1 LVITW
6 VKSAP
11 VLLRQAN
18 DTRDQ
23 PGESGVSGNRPTIG
37 VFALERIE
45 MKKMM
50 NLLRVKA
57 SLVSMLLAAFSAGV
71 GAAGQSSS
79 TVWSVQ
85 GLDSRG
91 AYTGQVELIPDGAG
105 YRFIRSIDYDTSVK
119 VEDNRFLSWVWQG
132 TAVPEPNGTINISV
146 ALKKTDFI
154 RSRGSLVRAP
164 VDAQPTRITG
174 RFVPQG
180 GIMQGQFS
188 GLDVTASETWALPV
202 QGGLQPIFQENR
214 RESPTHNAIPAS
226 TRNALFAAYASYHA
240 LPEVKPYINRP
251 EFRAPIHTAISDT
264 TDFDFY
270 QQNPNRLRV
279 VNKIIDPISL
289 QETLV
294 RADAYKWT
302 LAGKADFYQ
311 RATAEMGIDATT
323 GMLFEFVDNRGR
335 GYPSHDAAL
344 WTGAYTA
351 SQYLRYRLTGD
362 SVALNNIAKSADGL
376 LKLLEITGDPRV
388 FARTLRKAEGNPMA
402 PWVAGK
408 GEFADL
414 EWKQGGNNDMFK
426 GVMLGLAVAQAS
438 LCDQPTGNDA
448 LCARIRNDSTQVV
461 YRLNEAQGSSYNRL
475 AALWLAA
482 YSTRN
487 TLALSE
493 ARKEWNRQS
502 SSLASGSN
510 TVYANGTAD
519 WSGTHLSIVQYLMF
533 NLLSERFPLPGIDTK
548 TVLRKGVENV
558 YRQFSR
564 VPMGLWSVAFAT
576 MGTMPHAD
584 AKNDALWRLREIP
597 APKTQVDID
606 HRIRPDYVM
615 SPFPSLP
622 WKFDWTKT
630 DRTQS
635 LRAYPLFE
643 ASAYNVYDWKQSVL
657 DYKANTVGGQLPGV
671 DFLLAYWLGRTLG
684 VFASDD

>member
-1 LVITW
+1 
-6 VKSAP
+6 
-11 VLLRQAN
+11 
-18 DTRDQ
+18 
-23 PGESGVSGNRPTIG
+23 
-37 VFALERIE
+37 

-50 NLLRVKA
+50 KLPAAEVFLA
-57 SLVSMLLAAFSAGV
+57 AMLLAAFPGGAGANPS
-71 GAAGQSSS
+71 G
-79 TVWSVQ
+79 TMVWSVH
-85 GLDSRG
+85 GTDSRG
-91 AYTGQVELIPDGAG
+91 AYIGQVELTPAG
-105 YRFIRSIDYDTSVK
+105 ETYRFTRTIDYDASVM
-119 VEDNRFLSWVWQG
+119 VEDNRLLSWVWQG

-146 ALKKTDFI
+146 ALKKADFI
-154 RSRGSLVRAP
+154 RSRGSLFRSSA
-164 VDAQPTRITG
+164 DTQPTLIAG
-174 RFVPQG
+174 KFVPNG
-180 GIMQGQFS
+180 GVMQGQFS
-188 GLDVTASETWALPV
+188 GPDGRATETWALPI
-202 QGGLQPIFQENR
+202 QGGTEPIFTENR
-214 RESPTHNAIPAS
+214 RETPTHNLIPAKTRDLLFS
-226 TRNALFAAYASYHA
+226 TYASYHA
-240 LPEVKPYINRP
+240 LPEVQPYINRP
-251 EFRAPIHTAISDT
+251 EFRNPIHTAISDT

-270 QQNPNRLRV
+270 QQNSNRLRV
-279 VNKIIDPISL
+279 VNKVIDPISL
-289 QETLV
+289 QETMV

-311 RATAEMGIDATT
+311 QATAEKGIDAYT
-323 GMLFEFVDNRGR
+323 GMVFEFVDNQGK

-351 SQYLRYRLTGD
+351 SQYLWYRVIGD
-362 SVALNNIAKSADGL
+362 PVALENIARSADGL

-388 FARTLRKAEGNPMA
+388 FARTLRKAKGNPVA
-402 PWVAGK
+402 PWMAGQ
-408 GEFADL
+408 GGFAGL
-414 EWKQGGNNDMFK
+414 EWEQGGNNDMFK
-426 GVMLGLAVAQAS
+426 GIMLGLAVAQAS

-448 LCARIRNDSTQVV
+448 LCARIRNDITQVV
-461 YRLNEAQGSSYNRL
+461 YRLNEAQGSGYNRL

-502 SSLASGSN
+502 SSLASGNN
-510 TVYANGTAD
+510 TLYVNGTAD

-564 VPMGLWSVAFAT
+564 VPMGLWSVAFAA
-576 MGTMPHAD
+576 MGTVPHAD
-584 AKNDALWRLREIP
+584 AKKDALWRLREIP

-615 SPFPSLP
+615 SPFPSAP
-622 WKFDWTKT
+622 WKFDWTRT

-643 ASAYNVYDWKQSVL
+643 VSAYNVYDWKQSVL

-671 DFLLAYWLGRTLG
+671 DFLLAYWLGRTVG
-684 VFASDD
+684 VFSSLD

>member
-1 LVITW
+1 
-6 VKSAP
+6 
-11 VLLRQAN
+11 
-18 DTRDQ
+18 
-23 PGESGVSGNRPTIG
+23 
-37 VFALERIE
+37 

-50 NLLRVKA
+50 SLLTA
-57 SLVSMLLAAFSAGV
+57 GAPLATMLLAAFPFGAG
-71 GAAGQSSS
+71 ADASSS

-85 GLDSRG
+85 GVDSRG

-105 YRFIRSIDYDTSVK
+105 YRFIRTIDYDTSVK
-119 VEDNRFLSWVWQG
+119 VEDNRLLSWVWQG
-132 TAVPEPNGTINISV
+132 IAVPEPNGTMNISV
-146 ALKKTDFI
+146 ALKKADFI
-154 RSRGSLVRAP
+154 RRRGSLVRSP
-164 VDAQPTRITG
+164 VDTQPTIIAG
-174 RFVPQG
+174 KFVPNSG
-180 GIMQGQFS
+180 VMQGKFT
-188 GLDVTASETWALPV
+188 GPDVAATETWALPTS
-202 QGGLQPIFQENR
+202 GGARPIFQENR
-214 RESPTHNAIPAS
+214 RETPTHNVIPAS
-226 TRNALFAAYASYHA
+226 TRDSLFAAYASYHA
-240 LPEVKPYINRP
+240 LQEVKPFINRP
-251 EFRAPIHTAISDT
+251 EFRNPIHTAISDT

-270 QQNPNRLRV
+270 QQNPIRLRV
-279 VNKIIDPISL
+279 INKVIDPISL

-302 LAGKADFYQ
+302 LAGKSDFYQ
-311 RATAEMGIDATT
+311 RATAETGIDAYT
-323 GMLFEFVDNRGR
+323 GMLFEFVDNQGR
-335 GYPSHDAAL
+335 GYPSHDGAL
-344 WTGAYTA
+344 WTAAYTA
-351 SQYLRYRLTGD
+351 SQYLRYRLIGD
-362 SVALNNIAKSADGL
+362 PVALNNIAKSTDGL
-376 LKLLEITGDPRV
+376 LKLLEITGDPRI
-388 FARTLRKAEGNPMA
+388 FARTLRKAEGNPTA

-408 GEFADL
+408 GEFAGL

-426 GVMLGLAVAQAS
+426 GVMLGLTVAQAS

-448 LCARIRNDSTQVV
+448 LCARIKNDITQVV

-493 ARKEWNRQS
+493 ARKEWNRQA

-510 TVYANGTAD
+510 IFYSNGTAD

-533 NLLSERFPLPGIDTK
+533 NLLSERFPLPGIDTR
-548 TVLRKGVENV
+548 TVLKKGVENV

-564 VPMGLWSVAFAT
+564 VPMGLWSVAFAA
-576 MGTMPHAD
+576 MGTMPHTD
-584 AKNDALWRLREIP
+584 AKKDALWRLREIP
-597 APKTQVDID
+597 APKTQVDVD

-615 SPFPSLP
+615 SPFPSAP
-622 WKFDWTKT
+622 WKFDWTRT

-684 VFASDD
+684 VFGSVD